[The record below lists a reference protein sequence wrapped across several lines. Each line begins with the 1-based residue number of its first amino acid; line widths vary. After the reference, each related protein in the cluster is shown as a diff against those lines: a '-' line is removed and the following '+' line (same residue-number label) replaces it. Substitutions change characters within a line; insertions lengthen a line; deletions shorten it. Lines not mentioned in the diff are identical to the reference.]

1 MRISREVGE
10 DGQRNGSARV
20 LAAQPPHRARQ
31 ARDVEQLH
39 AELERL
45 LAFSG

>member
-10 DGQRNGSARV
+10 EGQRTSALGCWLRNRR
-20 LAAQPPHRARQ
+20 LERHG
-31 ARDVEQLH
+31 RDTERSL

>member
-10 DGQRNGSARV
+10 DGQRSSALGCWLRNRRV
-20 LAAQPPHRARQ
+20 ERDG
-31 ARDVEQLH
+31 RDVQRSL